1 MLRGV
6 ASVRCGSKRLGI
18 HSHSWQSRK
27 KVRTALSWVDFVAAS
42 RMLGLQPPPDLEQGG
57 ADGAADPGCER

>member
-27 KVRTALSWVDFVAAS
+27 KVRTALSWVAFVAAS
-42 RMLGLQPPPDLEQGG
+42 SGLPARPFSP
-57 ADGAADPGCER
+57 AVRWA

>member
-6 ASVRCGSKRLGI
+6 ASARCGSNRLGI

-27 KVRTALSWVDFVAAS
+27 EVRTELSWVAFVAAS
-42 RMLGLQPPPDLEQGG
+42 SGLPTRCFSP
-57 ADGAADPGCER
+57 AVRWA

>member
-6 ASVRCGSKRLGI
+6 ASARCGSNRRGI

-27 KVRTALSWVDFVAAS
+27 KVRTALSWVAFVAAS
-42 RMLGLQPPPDLEQGG
+42 RGLPARSFRPTV
-57 ADGAADPGCER
+57 RWT

>member
-6 ASVRCGSKRLGI
+6 ASARRGSNRRGI

-42 RMLGLQPPPDLEQGG
+42 SDLP
-57 ADGAADPGCER
+57 ARSFKPAVRWT